1 MSDRPKTLAVIP
13 ARGGSKGVAKKN
25 IKPLAGKPLIAWAIE
40 SALRS
45 ELLDAV
51 VISTEDEEIA
61 AVARDWGASVPFL
74 RPSALARDD
83 TPGIEPI
90 MHALG
95 QLPDFDAVLVL
106 QPTSPL
112 RTTEDIDAC
121 IELAQKLRAPSA
133 VSVTKPEKHPL
144 WMYRIDADLC
154 LHALIDAPAVSRR
167 QDLPAVYAL
176 NGALYYARTEW
187 LHRHRTLVSAETVA
201 YVMPPER
208 SIDLDTLLHWEF
220 AELLLKKRP

>member
-13 ARGGSKGVAKKN
+13 ARGGSKGIARKN

-45 ELLDAV
+45 EVLDAV

-61 AVARDWGASVPFL
+61 AVARDWGALVPFL

-83 TPGIEPI
+83 TPGIDPI
-90 MHALG
+90 MHALE
-95 QLPDFDAVLVL
+95 QLPDFDGVLVL

-121 IELAQKLRAPSA
+121 IELAQKLQAPSA
-133 VSVTKPEKHPL
+133 VSVTKLEKHPF
-144 WMYRIDADLC
+144 WMYRLDADQR

-176 NGALYYARTEW
+176 NGALYYARADW
-187 LHRHRTLVSAETVA
+187 LRQHRAFVSTETVA

-208 SIDLDTLLHWEF
+208 SIDLDALLAWEF